1 MFVYDHMN
9 GWGWALMS
17 LGWLVLLV
25 LVGLA
30 VAVLLRHTADS
41 GPGRAA
47 DRRDPSPR
55 ELLAER
61 YARGEIDDEEYRRR
75 LQVLEQATGHRQ
87 DAK

>member
-1 MFVYDHMN
+1 MFVHNHMN

-17 LGWLVLLV
+17 QGWLVLLV

-30 VAVLLRHTADS
+30 VAVLLRHTADG

-47 DRRDPSPR
+47 DRRDRSPR

-61 YARGEIDDEEYRRR
+61 YAPGEIDDEEYRRR
-75 LQVLEQATGHRQ
+75 LEVLGQAIGHRQ
-87 DAK
+87 ESK